1 MYLLNTL
8 LLILHGIQS
17 NYTLVSSRSLAH
29 VYKPKELEVFQEDEL
44 TRLLKYLYD
53 NPDIWNLG
61 ILLAL
66 NTGLRIG
73 ELSALKHEDIKQ
85 DFIRIQRTEVK
96 IRNKNGKYT
105 LAIQDFP
112 KSCSGCRDVLIT
124 DECRLIL
131 DSVESMSIKGEYL
144 FENSSGIRIRSNTFN
159 KRLTNILNR
168 LKIPHKL

>member
-1 MYLLNTL
+1 M
-8 LLILHGIQS
+8 
-17 NYTLVSSRSLAH
+17 
-29 VYKPKELEVFQEDEL
+29 
-44 TRLLKYLYD
+44 
-53 NPDIWNLG
+53 G

-105 LAIQDFP
+105 LAIQDSP
-112 KSCSGCRDVLIT
+112 KSCSGYRDVLIT

-131 DSVESMSIKGEYL
+131 DSIESMNTKGEYL

>member
-1 MYLLNTL
+1 M
-8 LLILHGIQS
+8 
-17 NYTLVSSRSLAH
+17 
-29 VYKPKELEVFQEDEL
+29 
-44 TRLLKYLYD
+44 
-53 NPDIWNLG
+53 G

-96 IRNKNGKYT
+96 IRNKNRKYT

-112 KSCSGCRDVLIT
+112 KSCSGYRYVLIT

-131 DSVESMSIKGEYL
+131 DSIESMNIKGEYL
-144 FENSSGIRIRSNTFN
+144 FENSSGNRIRSNTFN

-168 LKIPHKL
+168 LKIPHKLWICNPY

>member
-8 LLILHGIQS
+8 LLILHCIQI
-17 NYTLVSSRSLAH
+17 NYTLVSPRSLAH

-44 TRLLKYLYD
+44 TRLLEYLYD

-85 DFIRIQRTEVK
+85 DFISIQRTEVK

-105 LAIQDFP
+105 LTIQDFP
-112 KSCSGCRDVLIT
+112 KSCSGYRDVLIT

-131 DSVESMSIKGEYL
+131 DSIESMNTKGEYL